1 MRSIRKYTQ
10 GLDGFQVV
18 REELITSK
26 CLVENPTKIEQLSL
40 RRRQESKIVLHVER
54 TDCAYQCP
62 YCGGVH
68 THAYKLRDR
77 TVNGVP
83 DAFIPVVIRF
93 AVHRLYCPDCGETW
107 VEKIPF
113 LSKPTSRSTRQLE
126 KTIVALRG
134 DMSIKALS
142 ASLGLSWGRV
152 KKVEKDYLAKK
163 YAHIPLKGVKA
174 LTIDEICVFHKG
186 PIEWKYMTVVR
197 NAETND
203 VLFVGDGRDA
213 DSLKPF
219 EKRLARWKKNIKYV
233 CMDMSTSYAKWVKDF
248 LGEETDIVYDHF
260 HVIKSMND
268 KTDKVRRRTMNKQD
282 ADLKKI
288 IKGQRRTLTK
298 NHEDLTADEKN
309 HLNEIRATFGELAD
323 VYAMKEMLRGI
334 YSFTE
339 SAWAAELLLEDW
351 CETARKTEVPELIS
365 MARSIEEHKE
375 GILGYWRY
383 GKACNSGAEGF
394 NTKIRWLLKQAFGY
408 RDREYLRLKIYA
420 LPDTQTNREL

>member
-1 MRSIRKYTQ
+1 MCVFWYTQ

-26 CLVENPTKIEQLSL
+26 CLVENLSKIEQLSL

-54 TDCAYQCP
+54 TDCTYRCP
-62 YCGGVH
+62 HCGGIH

-83 DAFIPVVIRF
+83 DAFIPVLIRF
-93 AVHRLYCPDCGETW
+93 TVHRLYCPDSGETW

-142 ASLGLSWGRV
+142 ATLGLSRGRV

-174 LTIDEICVFHKG
+174 LT
-186 PIEWKYMTVVR
+186 
-197 NAETND
+197 
-203 VLFVGDGRDA
+203 
-213 DSLKPF
+213 
-219 EKRLARWKKNIKYV
+219 
-233 CMDMSTSYAKWVKDF
+233 
-248 LGEETDIVYDHF
+248 
-260 HVIKSMND
+260 
-268 KTDKVRRRTMNKQD
+268 
-282 ADLKKI
+282 
-288 IKGQRRTLTK
+288 K
-298 NHEDLTADEKN
+298 NHENLTEVEKD

-323 VYAMKEMLRGI
+323 VYAVKEMLRGI

-339 SAWAAELLLEDW
+339 SAWAAELLLDDW
-351 CETARKTEVPELIS
+351 CATARKTEVPELLS
-365 MARSIEEHKE
+365 MAKCIEEHKE
-375 GILGYWRY
+375 GILGYWRF

>member
-1 MRSIRKYTQ
+1 MRSVRKYTQ

-18 REELITSK
+18 REDLITAK
-26 CLVENPTKIEQLSL
+26 CLVEDLSKIEQLSL

-54 TDCAYQCP
+54 TGCTPRCP
-62 YCGGVH
+62 HCGGVH
-68 THAYKLRDR
+68 TRAYRLRDR

-83 DAFIPVVIRF
+83 DAFIPVVVTF
-93 AVHRLYCPDCGETW
+93 TVHRLYCPDCGETW
-107 VEKIPF
+107 VERIPF

-126 KTIVALRG
+126 RTIVALRG

-142 ASLGLSWGRV
+142 SALGLSWGRV

-163 YAHIPLKGVKA
+163 YAHIPLKGVSA

-186 PIEWKYMTVVR
+186 PLEWKYMTVVR

-219 EKRLARWKKNIKYV
+219 EKRLARWKGRIKCV
-233 CMDMSTSYAKWVKDF
+233 CMDMSTSYSKWVRDF
-248 LGEETDIVYDHF
+248 LGEATEIVYDHF

-268 KTDKVRRRTMNKQD
+268 KMDRVRRRTMNRQG

-288 IKGQRRTLTK
+288 IKGQRWTLTK
-298 NHEDLTADEKN
+298 NRENLTPDEKG
-309 HLNEIRATFGELAD
+309 HLDEIRATFGELAD
-323 VYAMKEMLRGI
+323 VYAMKETLRGI

-339 SAWAAELLLEDW
+339 SAWAAELLLDDW
-351 CETARKTEVPELIS
+351 CVTARKTGVPELVS
-365 MARSIEEHKE
+365 MSKSVEAHKD
-375 GILGYWRY
+375 GILGYWKF

-394 NTKIRWLLKQAFGY
+394 NTKIRWLLKQAYGY

-420 LPDTQTNREL
+420 LPDTKTNREL